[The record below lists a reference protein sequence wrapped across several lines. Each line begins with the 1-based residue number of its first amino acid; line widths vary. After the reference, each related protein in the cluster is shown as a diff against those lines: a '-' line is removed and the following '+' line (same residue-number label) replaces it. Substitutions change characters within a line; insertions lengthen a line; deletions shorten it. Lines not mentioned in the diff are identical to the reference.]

1 MLPAKLYLQ
10 FICSNYQFR
19 SQTTDN
25 STGVEVLGDFGGP
38 ATARPLPGSAF
49 PSATSPRTR
58 FGRRGVE
65 GQRAARR
72 PVHPYPPWVVEG
84 GAD

>member
-10 FICSNYQFR
+10 FICSKYQFR

-38 ATARPLPGSAF
+38 ATARFCVSLPRLHPGLG
-49 PSATSPRTR
+49 PD
-58 FGRRGVE
+58 GRG
-65 GQRAARR
+65 
-72 PVHPYPPWVVEG
+72 G
-84 GAD
+84 GARNHVMAMAGA